1 VAKLSTLS
9 RIAALA
15 LLVGTASAA
24 QDPWSLS
31 FKMAGGPTLG
41 DINTVSGN
49 AGFNFGGDFE
59 IGYQLTKK
67 SQFAFGLG
75 YRFFPGDF
83 QNLSFIPA
91 TYSATNVNPTIYET
105 RVRKAE
111 ARGFQFN
118 ALYRADLPWEGGYW
132 QGGLRI
138 GINNFKQTDTG
149 TRLVTDGRASTVS
162 GNVIAVNTIAD
173 IQEKTTTSLGPL
185 VGVGYRF
192 NETYSL
198 EVNFWMASMESPAVG
213 KKTGTATEL
222 AFGIRF

>member
-1 VAKLSTLS
+1 MAKLSTLS

-31 FKMAGGPTLG
+31 FKMGGGPTLG
-41 DINTVSGN
+41 DITTVTGN

-59 IGYQLTKK
+59 VAYQLTKR

-83 QNLSFIPA
+83 QNLSFIPSTIPASNPVA
-91 TYSATNVNPTIYET
+91 TTYYET

-111 ARGFQFN
+111 AMGFQLN
-118 ALYRADLPWEGGYW
+118 ALYRADLPWEGVYW
-132 QGGLRI
+132 QGGLRL
-138 GINNFKQTDTG
+138 GINKLKQTDTG
-149 TRLVTDGRASTVS
+149 TRLTTTGAGGS
-162 GNVIAVNTIAD
+162 GSITAVAAIAD

-185 VGVGYRF
+185 LGIGYRF
-192 NETYSL
+192 TDTYSL
-198 EVNFWMASMESPAVG
+198 EVNVWMASMESPALG